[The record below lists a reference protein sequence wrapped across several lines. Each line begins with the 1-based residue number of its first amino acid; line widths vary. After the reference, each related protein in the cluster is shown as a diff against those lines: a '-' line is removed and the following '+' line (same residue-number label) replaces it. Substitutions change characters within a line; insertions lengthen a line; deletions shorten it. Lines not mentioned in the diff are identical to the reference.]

1 MSSRASAGLEAAMFT
16 AAPSAHAIHLKRT
29 QISPKSQFPQRT
41 LRPFFFKK
49 IPPSFAMIY
58 ATIASAFKK
67 INKKETMGYKDF
79 APRHASR
86 HARPLRAPGFAL
98 LLAAAMCG
106 FGTTA
111 FATGSAPMTVN
122 VLAQESIPPKWVI
135 EDGAA
140 QGLCPDLM
148 AAIERIEPRVRFA
161 GYERPRSLLV
171 IEDAL
176 DTGRAGAA
184 CALLDSPRRRSVAVR
199 LRVPV
204 YEVRHRLAAAAGDNQ
219 AVANFD
225 DLVRLKPLINTARG
239 SAYILQLKARGI
251 AVDDSTGDNVVNLR
265 KIIAGHGRYTYMN
278 ELSLL
283 RLIRTEHLE
292 DKVKMLPA
300 VFNAEPVYFWVS
312 HKADPALAPM
322 LEAALARMKANGE
335 LARIYDRWARSK

>member
-1 MSSRASAGLEAAMFT
+1 MGHDNFARAVGC
-16 AAPSAHAIHLKRT
+16 
-29 QISPKSQFPQRT
+29 
-41 LRPFFFKK
+41 
-49 IPPSFAMIY
+49 
-58 ATIASAFKK
+58 
-67 INKKETMGYKDF
+67 
-79 APRHASR
+79 
-86 HARPLRAPGFAL
+86 ARRLACAL
-98 LLAAAMCG
+98 FLACGAAAA
-106 FGTTA
+106 TA
-111 FATGSAPMTVN
+111 GGAVAGSAPMTVK
-122 VLAQESIPPKWVI
+122 LMAQESIPPKWVM
-135 EDGAA
+135 EDGTV

-176 DTGRAGAA
+176 ETGRAGAA

-199 LRVPV
+199 LRVPL
-204 YEVRHRLAAAAGDNQ
+204 YEGRHRLAA
-219 AVANFD
+219 VASDPQVVNNFA

-239 SAYILQLKARGI
+239 SAYILRLKARGI

-300 VFNAEPVYFWVS
+300 VFNAEPVYLWVS
-312 HKADPALAPM
+312 HKADPMLAPM
-322 LEAALARMKANGE
+322 LDGALVRLKANGE
-335 LARIYDRWARSK
+335 LARIYDRWAGPK

>member
-1 MSSRASAGLEAAMFT
+1 
-16 AAPSAHAIHLKRT
+16 
-29 QISPKSQFPQRT
+29 
-41 LRPFFFKK
+41 
-49 IPPSFAMIY
+49 
-58 ATIASAFKK
+58 
-67 INKKETMGYKDF
+67 MGYKDL
-79 APRHASR
+79 
-86 HARPLRAPGFAL
+86 ARLARRLRKPGFAL
-98 LLAAAMCG
+98 LLAAFSS
-106 FGTTA
+106 FGAGASAA
-111 FATGSAPMTVN
+111 FAAGGVAAATAAPPMTVN
-122 VLAQESIPPKWVI
+122 MMAQESIPPKWVMD
-135 EDGAA
+135 DGAP

-176 DTGRAGAA
+176 QTGRAGAA

-199 LRVPV
+199 LKVPL
-204 YEVRHRLAAAAGDNQ
+204 YEARHRLAAVVGDNQ
-219 AVANFD
+219 AVDNFD

-312 HKADPALAPM
+312 HKADPQLAPM
-322 LEAALARMKANGE
+322 LEVALGRVKANGE
-335 LARIYDRWARSK
+335 LARIYNRWARLK